1 MMSKCS
7 AFLFQQI
14 HARSCNTEH
23 QLVDEEKKP
32 LLGSLMMQFLK
43 CIKIPNFCLVDGA
56 PRILKNL
63 YRLYDNLNRSNL
75 LLTDRIEYEKMRK
88 DPKYTDLGT
97 IGSVSPEEDP
107 MCPELLPIYCIY
119 SPLQRS
125 HYYITDELLLK
136 VRLSEGYENKGIIG
150 YAAPGYGACDAFT
163 RIYEF
168 YSPYSKVIQFAD
180 LEWAEKFMRGQGGHA
195 YQGTTFAI
203 W

>member
-1 MMSKCS
+1 MSKCS

-32 LLGSLMMQFLK
+32 LLG
-43 CIKIPNFCLVDGA
+43 
-56 PRILKNL
+56 ILKNL

-88 DPKYTDLGT
+88 DSKYTDLGT

-195 YQGTTFAI
+195 YQESN
-203 W
+203 